1 MDLKEARGQID
12 RVDREIAQLFE
23 ERMKA
28 AEAVAAYKRE
38 KGLPVE
44 DKNREKAM
52 IQQELEWVKPLY
64 RPYFQSLLE
73 CMIGE
78 SKKYQGLL
86 LRKMTVTYSG
96 VPGAFAYIASGRI
109 FPTAE
114 KVSCPDF
121 ESAYRMVE
129 QGQANAAVLPIEN
142 SFAGDVG
149 QVMDLSYRG
158 SLSIAG
164 IYEMPL
170 SQSLLGVPGTRM
182 EDIRVVESHP
192 RALYSEYAVSA
203 AARVGAASGGEHGGG
218 GQEISKM
225 GRKEIA
231 VVAAKEAAS
240 FYGLEVLE
248 EEINES
254 KTNTTRFA
262 VFTAAPVLVKK
273 EDEQFVLMFSSKNEP
288 GALGEAIAI
297 IGRRGFNL
305 RCLKSHPTGEE
316 NWAYYFY
323 VEGDGNLGSEAGRQM
338 LEELKSVCSSVRLMG
353 SFGRER
359 VLREEPEGKE

>member
-12 RVDREIAQLFE
+12 RVDRGIAQLFE

-182 EDIRVVESHP
+182 
-192 RALYSEYAVSA
+192 
-203 AARVGAASGGEHGGG
+203 
-218 GQEISKM
+218 
-225 GRKEIA
+225 
-231 VVAAKEAAS
+231 
-240 FYGLEVLE
+240 
-248 EEINES
+248 
-254 KTNTTRFA
+254 
-262 VFTAAPVLVKK
+262 
-273 EDEQFVLMFSSKNEP
+273 
-288 GALGEAIAI
+288 
-297 IGRRGFNL
+297 
-305 RCLKSHPTGEE
+305 
-316 NWAYYFY
+316 
-323 VEGDGNLGSEAGRQM
+323 
-338 LEELKSVCSSVRLMG
+338 
-353 SFGRER
+353 
-359 VLREEPEGKE
+359 

>member
-1 MDLKEARGQID
+1 MDLKEVRGQID

-64 RPYFQSLLE
+64 RPYFRSLLE

-96 VPGAFAYIASGRI
+96 MPGAFAYIASGRI

-192 RALYSEYAVSA
+192 QALSQSMPYLRRHGWELRQAANTAVA
-203 AARVGAASGGEHGGG
+203 AK
-218 GQEISKM
+218 EISKM

-262 VFTAAPVLVKK
+262 VFTAAPALVKK

-288 GALGEAIAI
+288 GTLGEAIAI